1 MADALDWYFKIDD
14 LRGGT
19 EDRVDQTWFD
29 VASWNTSPSI
39 HKINPGRP
47 HYLTVYMV
55 TGLARANLLS
65 AMQTR
70 RKFIQ
75 AKIESGREYH
85 PFVELR
91 VLSIKPAGHHRN
103 MKPLD
108 EVTFEVNSPGR

>member
-1 MADALDWYFKIDD
+1 MADSLDWYFKIDD

-19 EDRVDQTWFD
+19 EERDQAWFD
-29 VASWNTSPSI
+29 VASWKTDPPI

-55 TGLARANLLS
+55 TGLARATLLT
-65 AMQTR
+65 AQQTR

-75 AKIESGREYH
+75 AKVESGREYH
-85 PFVELR
+85 PFTDLR
-91 VLSIKPAGHHRN
+91 VFSIKPAGHHRN

-108 EVTFEVNSPGR
+108 EVVFEVNVLGR